1 MSDTAPL
8 LCPKCHQPLEDVERC
23 PACNVK
29 RPGEGW
35 SPDTRL
41 GQDLMGGIR
50 LTRRLGHGA
59 SGAIYLGEDPAT
71 HDRIAVK
78 FLHPELTK
86 DPEIVKRFKV
96 EAVVTKSLNVPQ
108 VVHTF
113 DFGVLHEPE
122 GDTHYLTMEFVEGQ
136 SLDRVLAH
144 YGALTLDNALEVAR
158 QLLVA
163 LDAAH
168 RAQVIHRDLK
178 PGNLILTK
186 NPDGSPL
193 VKILD
198 FGFAK
203 VIADEQQGFLQPT
216 RVTRGQVVL
225 GTPMYISPEQAK
237 GVRDLDGRTDL
248 YSLGVILYRMVA
260 GAPPFEAPSP
270 IELIQKHL
278 DERPK
283 APSTHRAGIPESL
296 DRIVMKLLEKN
307 PDDRYPTAAA
317 VLDELNREFPA
328 GASRWSVDELA
339 NHSSEASK
347 IAASVGR
354 YVEDSQELQALAGSR
369 PPRGLFLAIGI
380 GAFLLLGLALWAILR

>member
-1 MSDTAPL
+1 MGDDVSL
-8 LCPKCHQPLEDVERC
+8 LCPKCHQPVDDVERC
-23 PACNVK
+23 PACNGK
-29 RPGEGW
+29 RPPEGW
-35 SPDTRL
+35 APDTRL

-50 LTRRLGHGA
+50 LTKRLGHGA
-59 SGAIYLGEDPAT
+59 SGSIYLGEDLAT
-71 HDRIAVK
+71 GDRIAVK
-78 FLHPELTK
+78 FLHPELTQ

-96 EAVVTKSLNVPQ
+96 EAIVTKSLNVPQ

-113 DFGVLHEPE
+113 DFGVLQEAE
-122 GDTHYLTMEFVEGQ
+122 GETHYLTMEYVEGS
-136 SLDRVLAH
+136 SLDRVMAH
-144 YGALTLDNALEVAR
+144 YGALSLDNALEVTR

-168 RAQVIHRDLK
+168 RNQVIHRDLK

-186 NPDGSPL
+186 NADGTPL

-203 VIADEQQGFLQPT
+203 VIADEQGGFLQPT
-216 RVTRGQVVL
+216 RVTRGQIVL

-260 GAPPFEAPSP
+260 GVPPFEANSP

-278 DERPK
+278 DEAPK
-283 APSTHRAGIPESL
+283 APSTHRESVPEAL
-296 DRIVMKLLEKN
+296 DHIILKLLAKH
-307 PDDRYPTAAA
+307 PDDRYPNASA

-328 GASRWSVDELA
+328 GASRWTVGDLAQSNVD
-339 NHSSEASK
+339 ASK
-347 IAASVGR
+347 IVATMGR
-354 YVEDSQELQALAGSR
+354 YVEDSQEISALAESKR
-369 PPRGLFLAIGI
+369 PPGVWVAV
-380 GAFLLLGLALWAILR
+380 AVAAALLLGLALWAFLR